1 MGRFA
6 GLVTAGVLGMGLMG
20 CGGCDCP
27 KGVSAGLTGTEAKRA
42 ELCTAVNELSNNL
55 APITTINPRTPVDQL
70 QKVRTDV
77 ETWVPKVID
86 KQGLMGEDLRTSL
99 KGAKNE
105 FVQAVS
111 SFGGTGTVGSAA
123 PRFNESFQSIKGRV
137 EAIKAGDCT
146 Q

>member
-1 MGRFA
+1 MGRLA
-6 GLVTAGVLGMGLMG
+6 GLMTAGVLGMGLMG

-27 KGVSAGLTGTEAKRA
+27 TGASGGLSGTEAKKA

-55 APITTINPRTPVDQL
+55 APITTINARTPVEQL
-70 QKVRTDV
+70 QKVRADV

-105 FVQAVS
+105 FVLAVS

-137 EAIKAGDCT
+137 SSIKASDCA